1 MAKSDAEDPLLENSV
16 ESSRFSARNTAL
28 MKRRYS
34 RCKSVPGYV
43 GNPDQNNAAPYQHP
57 ETIFANK
64 LDFKLVFLILLAYVS
79 VGACCFFLVRYQI
92 KGNKTNGFID
102 AIYFCIV
109 TMTTVGYGDLVP
121 DSTMAKLLA
130 CVFVFM
136 GMALIGLLLSKAAD
150 SILENQEAFLVRAI
164 HMREKSSPAEILKEV
179 ETNRGKYK
187 FYTVLISL
195 LILMIVGTLILYHNE
210 SLDLFDAFY
219 CVCATITTLGYGDK
233 SFSTLGGRIFATFW
247 ILISTICLA
256 QFFYCLAELY
266 TERRRKSLVKWV
278 LTRKLTAS
286 DLEAADLDNDNVV
299 NAAEFVVYKLK
310 EMGKISEEDIRMVME
325 WFKILDVDQSG
336 TLTKADLVN
345 SGSATL
351 GK

>member
-1 MAKSDAEDPLLENSV
+1 
-16 ESSRFSARNTAL
+16 
-28 MKRRYS
+28 
-34 RCKSVPGYV
+34 
-43 GNPDQNNAAPYQHP
+43 
-57 ETIFANK
+57 
-64 LDFKLVFLILLAYVS
+64 
-79 VGACCFFLVRYQI
+79 
-92 KGNKTNGFID
+92 
-102 AIYFCIV
+102 
-109 TMTTVGYGDLVP
+109 
-121 DSTMAKLLA
+121 
-130 CVFVFM
+130 
-136 GMALIGLLLSKAAD
+136 
-150 SILENQEAFLVRAI
+150 
-164 HMREKSSPAEILKEV
+164 MREKSSPAEILKEV

-233 SFSTLGGRIFATFW
+233 SFSTLGGRVFATFW

-310 EMGKISEEDIRMVME
+310 EMGKISEELE
-325 WFKILDVDQSG
+325 W
-336 TLTKADLVN
+336 
-345 SGSATL
+345 
-351 GK
+351 

>member
-34 RCKSVPGYV
+34 RCKSVPGYE
-43 GNPDQNNAAPYQHP
+43 GNPDQNNSAPHQHP

-79 VGACCFFLVRYQI
+79 VGAFCFFLVRYQI

-164 HMREKSSPAEILKEV
+164 HMREKSSPAEILKEA

-195 LILMIVGTLILYHNE
+195 LILMI
-210 SLDLFDAFY
+210 
-219 CVCATITTLGYGDK
+219 
-233 SFSTLGGRIFATFW
+233 
-247 ILISTICLA
+247 
-256 QFFYCLAELY
+256 FFYCLAELY

-286 DLEAADLDNDNVV
+286 DLESADNNDNVV
-299 NAAEFVVYKLK
+299 NPAEFVVYKLK

-336 TLTKADLVN
+336 TLTK
-345 SGSATL
+345 S
-351 GK
+351 